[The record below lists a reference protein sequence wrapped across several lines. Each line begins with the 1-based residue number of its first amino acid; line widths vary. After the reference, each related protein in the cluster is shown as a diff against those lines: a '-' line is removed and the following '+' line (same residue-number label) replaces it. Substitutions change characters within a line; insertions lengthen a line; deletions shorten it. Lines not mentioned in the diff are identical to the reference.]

1 MATELTLAQKD
12 NDNSRLTIDEVAEM
26 KDRIGRIE
34 SFIKQA
40 ATLTSIEAR
49 RAEEFHQKFEATV
62 TQLENQIKE
71 KQELL
76 RQKDS
81 LLKNLEEDLN
91 RRTREFENQLRQKE
105 EAFGKQDT
113 ELKDIKAKNAELA
126 AMAAT
131 EARRFEEMKN
141 SFEETVT
148 ALEERLREKEGLV
161 EKLGGELKEFEAKNT
176 EAGGSAATEAHKLEE
191 IKGSLERVV
200 AEMASQLM
208 HSEDLLNQNRSTL
221 KEWEDSLAVLGET
234 ITSQIDALEN
244 RINAL
249 EQK

>member
-49 RAEEFHQKFEATV
+49 RAEEFKRKFEATV
-62 TQLENQIKE
+62 TQLENQVKE
-71 KQELL
+71 KEELL
-76 RQKDS
+76 QQKDS
-81 LLKNLEEDLN
+81 LVKGLEEDLN
-91 RRTREFENQLRQKE
+91 RKTHEFENQLRQKE
-105 EAFGKQDT
+105 ESFGKQDA
-113 ELKDIKAKNAELA
+113 ELKEIKAKNAELA
-126 AMAAT
+126 AMAAG
-131 EARRFEEMKN
+131 EARRIEEMKK
-141 SFEETVT
+141 SFEETVA
-148 ALEERLREKEGLV
+148 ALEGRLSEKEGLV
-161 EKLGGELKEFEAKNT
+161 ERLGAELKDLRAKNT
-176 EAGGSAATEAHKLEE
+176 EAEGSAPTEARKLEE

-249 EQK
+249 EKK

>member
-40 ATLTSIEAR
+40 ATLTSIEVR
-49 RAEEFHQKFEATV
+49 RAEEFKRKFEATV
-62 TQLENQIKE
+62 TQLENQVKE
-71 KQELL
+71 KEELL
-76 RQKDS
+76 QQKDS
-81 LLKNLEEDLN
+81 LVKGLEEDLN
-91 RRTREFENQLRQKE
+91 RKTHEFENQLRQKE
-105 EAFGKQDT
+105 GSFGKQDA
-113 ELKDIKAKNAELA
+113 ELKEIKAKNAELA
-126 AMAAT
+126 AMAAG
-131 EARRFEEMKN
+131 EARRIEEMKK
-141 SFEETVT
+141 SFEETVA
-148 ALEERLREKEGLV
+148 ALEGRLSEKEGLV
-161 EKLGGELKEFEAKNT
+161 ERLGAELKDLRAKNT
-176 EAGGSAATEAHKLEE
+176 EAEGSAPTEARKLEE

-249 EQK
+249 E

>member
-49 RAEEFHQKFEATV
+49 RAEEFKRKFEATV
-62 TQLENQIKE
+62 TQLENQVKE
-71 KQELL
+71 KEELL
-76 RQKDS
+76 QQKDS
-81 LLKNLEEDLN
+81 LVKGMEEDLN
-91 RRTREFENQLRQKE
+91 RKTHEFENQLRQKE
-105 EAFGKQDT
+105 ESFGKQDA
-113 ELKDIKAKNAELA
+113 ELKEIKAKNAELA
-126 AMAAT
+126 AMAAG
-131 EARRFEEMKN
+131 EARRIEEMKK
-141 SFEETVT
+141 SFEETVA
-148 ALEERLREKEGLV
+148 ALEGRLSEKEGLV
-161 EKLGGELKEFEAKNT
+161 ERLGAELKDLRAKNT
-176 EAGGSAATEAHKLEE
+176 EAEGSAPTEARKLEE
-191 IKGSLERVV
+191 IKGSLERGV

-249 EQK
+249 E